1 MIDENGN
8 YVTKSKLTITVKTF
22 SKYNDKSRV
31 AAKQANKQTQRH
43 SHKKKIHTFRQKSKK
58 AILTNRLTSRL
69 EVDKRTHRGKQK
81 VKNESL
87 CSDVIKMNK

>member
-43 SHKKKIHTFRQKSKK
+43 THKKKYILSGRKAKK
-58 AILTNRLTSRL
+58 QYLQIDSQADLKWTNAHI
-69 EVDKRTHRGKQK
+69 EV
-81 VKNESL
+81 
-87 CSDVIKMNK
+87 NKK